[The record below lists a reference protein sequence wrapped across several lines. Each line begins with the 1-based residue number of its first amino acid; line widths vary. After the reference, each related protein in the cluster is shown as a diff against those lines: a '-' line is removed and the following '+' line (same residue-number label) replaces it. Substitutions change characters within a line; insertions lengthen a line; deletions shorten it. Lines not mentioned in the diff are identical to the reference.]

1 MSNAYSG
8 IIMKIGVMNYPKNDL
23 VEEIK
28 WISENGFD
36 FIDLLIEPLKAY
48 DISIPKVKKALRDYN
63 LEAIGHTNP
72 FLPSIFPIQ
81 SIRRACLDEF
91 NKYVDIFSKLGI
103 KLMNIHPFYNAPLLS
118 DENKIKA
125 NIQFLNQVNKFCKSK
140 GITLMLENYIK
151 PFDSPKVF
159 TRILKEVP
167 DLKIHLDVGHCN
179 INQEENLTEAFFKK
193 FGNKIVHLHLSDNRG
208 IEDDHLPLG
217 CGNIEWE
224 EIIKIIKKFE
234 FNKTIT
240 LEIFSPDRDYL
251 LLSSDKLKDWWK
263 ED

>member
-1 MSNAYSG
+1 
-8 IIMKIGVMNYPKNDL
+8 MKIGVMNHPKNDL
-23 VEEIK
+23 VKEIK

-36 FIDLLIEPLKAY
+36 FIDLTIEPLKAY
-48 DISIPKVKKALRDYN
+48 KIDVKKVKKALSGFN

-81 SIRRACLDEF
+81 SIRKVCLDEF
-91 NKYVDIFSKLGI
+91 KNYVDIFSKLGI
-103 KLMNIHPFYNAPLLS
+103 GLVNIHPFYEAPLLS
-118 DENKIKA
+118 DEDKIKA
-125 NIQFLNQVNKFCKSK
+125 NIQFLKQVNKLCKSK

-151 PFDSPKVF
+151 PFGSPEVF
-159 TRILKEVP
+159 SRILKEIP

-179 INQEENLTEAFFKK
+179 INQEKNLTEAFFKK
-193 FGNKIVHLHLSDNRG
+193 FGNKIIHLHFSDNKG
-208 IEDDHLPLG
+208 KQDDHLPLG

-224 EIIKIIKKFE
+224 KIIKIIKKFK

-251 LLSSDKLKDWWK
+251 LLSRDKLKSWW
-263 ED
+263 